1 MNKGGS
7 MQDKNDP
14 NYRLYLAG
22 VISEEH
28 YRSLVESG
36 VQRGRILRVSWS
48 IRLNKISGELSGRDS
63 NELRLDKIVFPSR
76 GKEKGCC
83 FEHPEQE
90 ARFMYDT
97 KPSEPVRGAIIVD
110 PLPCKECAEL
120 KKITGDEF
128 EIQQLPGG
136 WYGKIVPYLSSKK
149 SKYPL
154 KVRMHSLASE
164 NIKRQIDLIK
174 RTQAQNEEFD
184 RLLQKVQSGELR
196 YPRFDVPPPKH
207 EPIKNKAF
215 PDMDRT
221 FYSSIGQTYFVNFGK
236 REGRDIDIEPGMS
249 PGEGNINYGTA
260 YRKYEIELLD
270 PPLVHVVTDSWQ
282 GSDYESP
289 DGMGMRS
296 DTQYMTKEVTWEEVP
311 QDVKKEILKH
321 REEIETEYEEY
332 EREVIPKILDKAKFF
347 KWKVALLDWQEKLTP
362 EEKELLNSTKVVWD
376 EKQLGTQ
383 SVYIAD
389 ILGVD
394 RNTGQREKTE
404 L

>member
-1 MNKGGS
+1 

-36 VQRGRILRVSWS
+36 VQKGRTLRVSWS
-48 IRLNKISGELSGRDS
+48 HRLDKISGSLSRRDRSELG
-63 NELRLDKIVFPSR
+63 LDKIVFPSR
-76 GKEKGCC
+76 GKERGCC
-83 FEHPEQE
+83 LEHPEQE

-97 KPSEPVRGAIIVD
+97 KPSEPERGAIIVD

-136 WYGKIVPYLSSKK
+136 WYGKIVPYLSSKR

-154 KVRMHSLASE
+154 KMRIYSLDKEGIEKQME
-164 NIKRQIDLIK
+164 NYR
-174 RTQAQNEEFD
+174 RAQAQNEEFD

-207 EPIKNKAF
+207 EPITNKAF
-215 PDMDRT
+215 TDMERS
-221 FYSSIGQTYFVNFGK
+221 FYSSNGKTYIVNFGK
-236 REGRDIDIEPGMS
+236 REGRQIDVGPGVS
-249 PGEGNINYGTA
+249 PGGGNENYGTA
-260 YRKYEIELLD
+260 YTKYEMKLLD
-270 PPLVHVVTDSWQ
+270 PPQVRVITGSWQ

-289 DGMGMRS
+289 DGMGTRS
-296 DTQYMTKEVTWEEVP
+296 DTHYRTEEVAWEEVP
-311 QDVKKEILKH
+311 EDVKKQAAKH
-321 REEIETEYEEY
+321 REKIEADNEEY
-332 EREVIPKILDKAKFF
+332 EREVIPKILDKAKFVR
-347 KWKVALLDWQEKLTP
+347 WRVALLDWQEKLTP
-362 EEKELLNSTKVVWD
+362 EEKKLLNSKKEVWD

-404 L
+404 LW